1 MDNGVYQDAGHSGLY
16 LKESPLV
23 VFRRSLA
30 EAQESRRVLSSDCL
44 SSYKLSN
51 STNSKISSSFGY
63 SLNPPSRSRL
73 VGSMDA
79 VKGFWLKKV
88 NTFIHFMVFIHQ
100 ENSFDEVRTALM
112 PFSLK

>member
-1 MDNGVYQDAGHSGLY
+1 
-16 LKESPLV
+16 
-23 VFRRSLA
+23 
-30 EAQESRRVLSSDCL
+30 
-44 SSYKLSN
+44 
-51 STNSKISSSFGY
+51 
-63 SLNPPSRSRL
+63 
-73 VGSMDA
+73 MDA